1 MSLSYLIHELDKIE
15 GSEDLIIRLNKG
27 EDSAYSE
34 ALLATYF
41 SKMGFEIHLEPVIET
56 GRRNDIAVKV
66 NSEWINI
73 EVKTPQRSDLQK
85 EIEKTLEELFHS
97 LHKIALSR
105 DLHIFLT
112 REPTYEQQKA
122 IAKKTLE
129 LALHEQQPA
138 FGEVKDISYIRT
150 ENLSTK
156 PILTGTRMI
165 GRLIVSPPYPN
176 LVRLVY
182 EKMPVLFLSGA
193 KFDTSENG
201 VNVNFTIHIP
211 FEDERVISMINQ
223 KRKQLSQ
230 DSMNMV
236 ALDTTHIPISP
247 NARKHYRW
255 ITRLK
260 EALKTKLSRRIGAV
274 LLFSRL
280 AYRDKTSLRSSL
292 FIHPNPY
299 KRLPLSF
306 LDKCD
311 LNSYELPNI

>member
-41 SKMGFEIHLEPVIET
+41 SKMGFEIHL
-56 GRRNDIAVKV
+56 
-66 NSEWINI
+66 
-73 EVKTPQRSDLQK
+73 
-85 EIEKTLEELFHS
+85 
-97 LHKIALSR
+97 ALR
-105 DLHIFLT
+105 A
-112 REPTYEQQKA
+112 RA
-122 IAKKTLE
+122 
-129 LALHEQQPA
+129 
-138 FGEVKDISYIRT
+138 RT
-150 ENLSTK
+150 K
-156 PILTGTRMI
+156 MI